1 MLDQKK
7 TSLIKRFCMSKVSKK
22 VIGVDVGAKYLT
34 VSFKDLEGRD
44 LVFNIENSKRAILLF
59 LKKFSVEDYCFVIE
73 ATGNYSHRILHL
85 SLLQGFES
93 SLINCMSIKYF
104 ASLKNIISK
113 TDFEDAKLIR
123 LYGETF
129 VRKVYL
135 AKSVEIEYLDQE
147 LKLLNDLEEEKRRYE
162 VKLKSLHYNL
172 HLNPNVEKHYERRI
186 KHLAKEI
193 KEVLSRLPELQDEE
207 FKETK
212 DLLQSVSGIGE
223 KTSLQ
228 LMTATSGFK
237 NFNSAKS
244 LSKYFGL
251 APRIHQ
257 SGKKSYSPGKCRTS
271 KTHIRG
277 LIYVCS
283 WSAIKHN
290 KQCKEFY
297 ERLLSQGKAKK
308 LALIAVCNKLLRIC
322 FGVVKN
328 NTKYQPDYQK
338 NFKILT

>member
-1 MLDQKK
+1 
-7 TSLIKRFCMSKVSKK
+7 MSKVSKK
-22 VIGVDVGAKYLT
+22 VIGVDVGSKFLT
-34 VSFKDLEGRD
+34 VSFKDSEERD
-44 LVFNIENSKRAILLF
+44 QVFNIENTKRSILSF
-59 LKKFSVEDYCFVIE
+59 LKKFSVEEYCFVIE
-73 ATGNYSHRILHL
+73 ATGNYSCRILHL
-85 SLLQGFES
+85 SLLHGFES
-93 SLINCMSIKYF
+93 SLINCMMIKHF
-104 ASLKNIISK
+104 ARLKNIITK

-129 VRKVYL
+129 ECEVYL
-135 AKSVEIEYLDQE
+135 AKSMEMEYLDQE

-162 VKLKSLHYNL
+162 SRLKSLRYNL
-172 HLNPNVEKHYERRI
+172 HINSSTEKHYER
-186 KHLAKEI
+186 KLKQLDKEI
-193 KEVLSRLPELQDEE
+193 NEVIGRLPELQDEE

-212 DLLQSVSGIGE
+212 NLLQSVSGIGE

-251 APRIHQ
+251 APRIYQ

-277 LIYVCS
+277 LLYVCS
-283 WSAIKHN
+283 WSAIRYNKH
-290 KQCKEFY
+290 CKEFY
-297 ERLLSQGKAKK
+297 EKLLCQGKAKK

-328 NTKYQPDYQK
+328 KTKYQPDYQK